1 MANTWLEPDVVAQE
15 ALVLLQSNLVA
26 TRLFSRRYEAD
37 LNSAAKVGDT
47 VRVRRRGQG
56 TVQEFTGTE
65 ITPTDISETSL
76 SLTLE
81 KHFDATVRITDA
93 ERTLSIVDFSQQV
106 LAPFVVEMGER
117 IDSYALTK
125 IRELPTP
132 HKDTP
137 GGLPNSIAEMALVDK
152 AMNDLKIPLSPR
164 YQIAS
169 TEYKATLLGVDSFT
183 EVDKS
188 GASSALRQA
197 QIGEIMGINTF
208 MSQNVLTG
216 TGVVGDSTYVTHTAG
231 TLTGTVTAAGVLGAT
246 SLTVTT
252 VGGTGITIYKG
263 DLIDVAGYGYVR
275 AAADSTV
282 GADTTG
288 TLTISEP
295 LRAAVSAGSAITI
308 FDDGGTYQSHGAAFH
323 PDAFA
328 FVSAPLDLPIGAE
341 GSYIQDPATGLS
353 IRAVFDYDRGLKADV
368 LSLDIL
374 VGAAMVDGRLGVQI
388 IKS

>member
-1 MANTWLEPDVVAQE
+1 MANTWLEPDIVAQE

-26 TRLFSRRYEAD
+26 TRLFSRRYESD

-56 TVQEFTGTE
+56 AVQEFVQGTQ
-65 ITPTDISETSL
+65 PTISDISESSL

-81 KHFDATVRITDA
+81 KHFDATVRITDR

-132 HKDTP
+132 HKDTA

-152 AMNDLKIPLSPR
+152 ALNDLKIPLSPR

-208 MSQNVLTG
+208 MSQNVVT
-216 TGVVGDSTYVTHTAG
+216 STHTAG
-231 TLTGTVTAAGVLGAT
+231 FITLGGTPPVTAEGVLGAT
-246 SLTVTT
+246 SLTLTT
-252 VGGTGITIYKG
+252 GAGDNVEINAG

-275 AAADSTV
+275 AAADANV
-282 GADTTG
+282 GASTTG

-295 LRAAVSAGSAITI
+295 LRAAVTAGAAITI
-308 FDDGGTYQSHGAAFH
+308 FGDSGTYQSHGAAFH

-328 FVSAPLDLPIGAE
+328 FISAPLDLPIGAE
-341 GSYIQDPATGLS
+341 ASYIQDPATGLS
-353 IRAVFDYDRGLKADV
+353 IRAVFDYDRDQKSDV

-374 VGAAMVDGRLGVQI
+374 VGAAMVDGRLGVQVVKDI
-388 IKS
+388 P

>member
-1 MANTWLEPDVVAQE
+1 MANTWLEPDIVAQE

-26 TRLFSRRYEAD
+26 TRLFSRRYESD

-56 TVQEFTGTE
+56 AVQEFVQGTQ
-65 ITPTDISETSL
+65 PTISDISESSL

-81 KHFDATVRITDA
+81 KHFDATVRITDR

-125 IRELPTP
+125 VRELPTP
-132 HKDTP
+132 HKDTA

-208 MSQNVLTG
+208 MSQNVVT
-216 TGVVGDSTYVTHTAG
+216 STHTAG
-231 TLTGTVTAAGVLGAT
+231 TVTPANANAPVTAEGVLGAT
-246 SLTVTT
+246 SLTLTT
-252 VGGTGITIYKG
+252 GAGDNVEINAG

-275 AAADSTV
+275 AAADANV
-282 GADTTG
+282 GASTTG

-295 LRAAVSAGSAITI
+295 LRAAVTAGAAITI
-308 FDDGGTYQSHGAAFH
+308 FGDSGTYQSHGAAFH

-328 FVSAPLDLPIGAE
+328 FISAPLDLPIGAE
-341 GSYIQDPATGLS
+341 ASYIQDPATGLS
-353 IRAVFDYDRGLKADV
+353 IRAVFDYDRDQKSDV

-374 VGAAMVDGRLGVQI
+374 VGAAMVDGRLGVQVVKDI
-388 IKS
+388 P